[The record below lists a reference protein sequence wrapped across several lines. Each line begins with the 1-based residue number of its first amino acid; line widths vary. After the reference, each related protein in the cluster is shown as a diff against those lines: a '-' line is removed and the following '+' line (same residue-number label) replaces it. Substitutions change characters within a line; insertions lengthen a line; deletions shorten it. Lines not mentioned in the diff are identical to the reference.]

1 MLDTCHFKE
10 TRFFIISLQREHYL
24 ASLVT
29 EPETLATIATA
40 ADDELDDYETST
52 FAPWL
57 PTIPSD
63 PIASLHIAGDE
74 DLQAKIRSLCLDFV
88 DIFSNELP
96 SAPARI
102 PTFDLV
108 VDDSKWHTP
117 RNRAPPRPQSTSNHA
132 DIVRQIKVLEEQ
144 GVIEKSQSAY
154 YSQVLM
160 VPKPDCSKRLCVDYR
175 SLNDCT
181 TDASWPRP
189 NISEMFR
196 RIALQKP
203 TIFGLMNLTQ
213 GYHQAPLTQSA
224 KIYTAFILFCG
235 VYQFTRLPF
244 GLRRAPSYFQQTM
257 ATVVL
262 AGLLY
267 VICEVYLD
275 DVNVFVQNSSTGLNK
290 FSNVSDF
297 TKYT

>member
-1 MLDTCHFKE
+1 
-10 TRFFIISLQREHYL
+10 
-24 ASLVT
+24 
-29 EPETLATIATA
+29 
-40 ADDELDDYETST
+40 
-52 FAPWL
+52 
-57 PTIPSD
+57 
-63 PIASLHIAGDE
+63 
-74 DLQAKIRSLCLDFV
+74 
-88 DIFSNELP
+88 
-96 SAPARI
+96 
-102 PTFDLV
+102 
-108 VDDSKWHTP
+108 
-117 RNRAPPRPQSTSNHA
+117 
-132 DIVRQIKVLEEQ
+132 
-144 GVIEKSQSAY
+144 
-154 YSQVLM
+154 M

-181 TDASWPRP
+181 TDASWPIP

-297 TKYT
+297 TKYTWKLQNVTLVILNLTILARSSLLARCLTLKSNLWLIFQRRLFRSI